1 MTKGKTTA
9 NSSLPVTNLPLR
21 ETVLSS
27 LVSSRT
33 REFQGRTRKSR
44 GVSGRRKGYFRTYKE
59 D

>member
-1 MTKGKTTA
+1 MTKGKTTDNA
-9 NSSLPVTNLPLR
+9 SLPVTNSPLR
-21 ETVLSS
+21 DTVLSS

-44 GVSGRRKGYFRTYKE
+44 GVSDRRKGCFRAYKE

>member
-1 MTKGKTTA
+1 MTKGKTTV

-44 GVSGRRKGYFRTYKE
+44 EVSDRRKGYFRTYKE